1 MHYDYYSLL
10 GVQRT
15 ATADEIKA
23 AYRRLAQ
30 RLHPDVSD
38 DAEAEERFKEIT
50 RAYQILRDPDQRV
63 RYELEEME
71 RALDLSEHEINGV
84 PPMREFVA
92 PAGGVP
98 RADADVAESVD
109 APQAKM
115 RGLFK
120 RFADKRAGHARDGG
134 ASVPGAD
141 HEVAAEITFEEA
153 VRGGN
158 VLLTF
163 AVPER
168 KGSGKRAVERAVE
181 VRVPKGATE
190 GQRLRLKGVGG
201 SGANGGAAGDLL
213 VELAYRPH
221 RLFRRIHEHD
231 LWFYL
236 PIAPW
241 EAVLGAVLDIPTLE
255 KPFRVHVPAGS
266 TSGQTFRLK
275 GRGLPKPDGARGD
288 LLACLRVATPDV
300 PTEIE
305 RQLYLQLSRASRF
318 NPRRGFG

>member
-1 MHYDYYSLL
+1 MHNDYYALL

-38 DAEAEERFKEIT
+38 DAGAEERFKEIT

-71 RALDLSEHEINGV
+71 RALELSEQEINSV

-92 PAGGVP
+92 PVAGVP
-98 RADADVAESVD
+98 RAEVDFAAPGD
-109 APQAKM
+109 APQARM
-115 RGLFK
+115 RGLFT
-120 RFADKRAGHARDGG
+120 RFAHDRAARAGNGG
-134 ASVPGAD
+134 TAVPGDD

-168 KGSGKRAVERAVE
+168 NGSGKRAVERAVD
-181 VRVPKGATE
+181 VRVPKGALE
-190 GQRLRLKGVGG
+190 GQRLRVRGVGG
-201 SGANGGAAGDLL
+201 SGAKGGGAGDLL

-241 EAVLGAVLDIPTLE
+241 EAVLGAVLEIPTLE
-255 KPFRVHVPAGS
+255 KPFRVHVPAGA

-275 GRGLPKPDGARGD
+275 GRGLPRPDGARGD
-288 LLACLRVATPDV
+288 LLACLRIVTPDV